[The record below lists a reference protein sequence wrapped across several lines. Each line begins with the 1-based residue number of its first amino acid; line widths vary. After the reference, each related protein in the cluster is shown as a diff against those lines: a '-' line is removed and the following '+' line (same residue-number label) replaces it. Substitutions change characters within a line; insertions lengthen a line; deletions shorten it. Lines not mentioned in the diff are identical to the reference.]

1 MISMLPWLL
10 TMAILMILSAFFSAS
25 EAALFSLPWQQRSR
39 LAEGSPGQR
48 ASAMLL
54 ATPDR
59 LLTAVLFWNLVVNM
73 CYFAITAHVGLLI
86 QEDPAMG
93 SSTMVLFSVASLLAI
108 IFFSEMLPKS
118 LAVLRP
124 AWLASLVGIP
134 LVLFVRLTDP
144 LMPLLHFFQLVTRRL
159 LWPRFKVEPALDVAD
174 VDRAVNL
181 STEDAQL
188 AEREKRTLHHIIEL
202 SEIRVDEWMRPRRQ
216 FLSFHPP
223 VSLSDLEGE
232 VPPSGYL
239 LVTESDSEEI
249 QSAIPLK
256 RITGIPSTHLEHHGT
271 PVLHVPWV
279 ATVADTLQKMQD
291 RQREVAAVVNEF
303 GETIGVLT
311 MEDIL
316 DTLFRDE
323 SSRSGRLLDRTAI
336 EQVSPGCWHV
346 MGITSIRRLARH
358 FEVELPESRGVTV
371 TGVLQDLLARLPE
384 GEDQCDWGPFHFRVL
399 ETPARGH
406 VRVEL
411 TLNNEHP
418 GGAS

>member
-1 MISMLPWLL
+1 MIIWLFA
-10 TMAILMILSAFFSAS
+10 MAILIGLSAFFSAS

-39 LAEGSPGQR
+39 MAEGSPGQR
-48 ASAMLL
+48 ASAALL

-59 LLTAVLFWNLVVNM
+59 LLTAVLFWNLVTNM
-73 CYFAITAHVGLLI
+73 CYFAITAHVGLGL
-86 QEDPAMG
+86 QGGPSA
-93 SSTMVLFSVASLLAI
+93 TVLFSVASLLLI

-144 LMPLLHFFQLVTRRL
+144 LIPFLRFCQLVNQRL
-159 LWPRFKVEPALDVAD
+159 FWPRFKAEPLLDIAD
-174 VDRAVNL
+174 VDRAVEL

-188 AEREKRTLHHIIEL
+188 AEREQRTLHHIIEL

-216 FLSFHPP
+216 FLTFPPP
-223 VSLSDLEGE
+223 VSLLDLEGQ
-232 VPPSGYL
+232 VPPSSYL
-239 LVTESDSEEI
+239 LVTELESEEI

-256 RITGIPSTHLEHHGT
+256 TITGIPDKHLEHFGT
-271 PVLHVPWV
+271 PILHVPWV
-279 ATVADTLQKMQD
+279 ASVADTLQQMHD
-291 RQREVAAVVNEF
+291 RQRQVAAVVNEF

-323 SSRSGRLLDRTAI
+323 SSRSGRLFDRTAI
-336 EQVSPGCWHV
+336 EQVRPDCWHV
-346 MGITSIRRLARH
+346 MGMTSVRRLARH
-358 FEVELPESRGVTV
+358 FKVELPSTRGVTV
-371 TGVLQDLLARLPE
+371 AGVLQDLLARLPE
-384 GEDQCDWGPFHFRVL
+384 GDDQCDWGPFHFRVL

-406 VRVEL
+406 LRVEL
-411 TLNNEHP
+411 TMRDGQGEGP
-418 GGAS
+418 G

>member
-1 MISMLPWLL
+1 MAEQAATMISMLPWLL
-10 TMAILMILSAFFSAS
+10 TMGILMILSAFFSAS

-39 LAEGSPGQR
+39 LDEGSPGQR
-48 ASAMLL
+48 ASAALL
-54 ATPDR
+54 ARPDR

-86 QEDPAMG
+86 QEDPGMG

-144 LMPLLHFFQLVTRRL
+144 LIPLLHFFQLVTRRL
-159 LWPRFKVEPALDVAD
+159 LWPHFKVEPALDVAD
-174 VDRAVNL
+174 MDRAVNL

-223 VSLSDLEGE
+223 VSLSDLDGQ

-239 LVTESDSEEI
+239 LVTEPDSEEI

-256 RITGIPSTHLEHHGT
+256 RITGIPSKHLEHHGT

-323 SSRSGRLLDRTAI
+323 SSRSGLLDRTAI
-336 EQVSPGCWHV
+336 EEVTPGCWYV
-346 MGITSIRRLARH
+346 MGMTSIRRLARH
-358 FEVELPESRGVTV
+358 FDVELP
-371 TGVLQDLLARLPE
+371 
-384 GEDQCDWGPFHFRVL
+384 
-399 ETPARGH
+399 
-406 VRVEL
+406 
-411 TLNNEHP
+411 
-418 GGAS
+418 